1 MPAITV
7 SRQLGS
13 LGVEVAQAS
22 ADLLGYRLVWRELI
36 NQAARQAGTP
46 EAALAAI
53 DDLGLL
59 GICPSPEACLS
70 YRQAVHQ
77 IMQEFARQSNV
88 VIIGRAGQMILAGW
102 PEVLHIRVIAPSG
115 LRIERVSER
124 QSISREQ
131 ASAQV
136 EASDRRR
143 RNYIKRFYQVHWDD
157 PNLYDLVIN
166 TAHLSPPVAA
176 QLIAKTI
183 ASPLFI
189 SPKPASSRH
198 ESTFQTV

>member
-13 LGVEVAQAS
+13 LGFEVAQAS

-36 NQAARQAGTP
+36 NQAARQAGAP

-59 GICPSPEACLS
+59 GICPSPEACQA
-70 YRQAVHQ
+70 YRQAVQQ
-77 IMQEFARQSNV
+77 IMQDLARQSNV

-102 PEVLHIRVIAPSG
+102 ADVLHIRVIAPLG

-124 QSISREQ
+124 QSISAEHAR
-131 ASAQV
+131 AQV

-166 TAHLSPPVAA
+166 TAHLTPTVAA
-176 QLIAKTI
+176 QLIAQTL
-183 ASPLFI
+183 ANPQLLSH
-189 SPKPASSRH
+189 KPASPRH
-198 ESTFQTV
+198 ESTYQTV